1 VGRHAAPAKAGETT
15 SLGRELVAWGAFA
28 VPLSVG
34 ALVLLGTEWLLALA
48 IGALGAAAFALVWLA
63 TQMHT
68 PQTPDPDGDGE
79 GPA

>member
-1 VGRHAAPAKAGETT
+1 
-15 SLGRELVAWGAFA
+15 
-28 VPLSVG
+28 
-34 ALVLLGTEWLLALA
+34 VLLGTEWLLALA